1 MKHLLEPDDK
11 FDNANVDLE
20 GAHTAP
26 IVQDGSNVLDANT
39 GGGERIAPST
49 PVNDGR
55 DEESI
60 LADEAAAAAF
70 DDITANQPE
79 NDVAD
84 LFMDDMDVG
93 DPAEESRMVD
103 ALIIAGLTREIAKE
117 VTKSFQTNIP
127 PATFMEV
134 YGRSVRDYSLLTRR
148 IFNVVGLDA
157 LDLRTVTHSGE
168 PWDFRKRTDI
178 HEARRLLRER
188 KPTWVI
194 GAPPM
199 YCI

>member
-26 IVQDGSNVLDANT
+26 IVQDGSNVLDENP

-84 LFMDDMDVG
+84 LFMDDMDVE

-103 ALIIAGLTREIAKE
+103 ALIIAGLTRENA
-117 VTKSFQTNIP
+117 Q
-127 PATFMEV
+127 
-134 YGRSVRDYSLLTRR
+134 
-148 IFNVVGLDA
+148 
-157 LDLRTVTHSGE
+157 
-168 PWDFRKRTDI
+168 
-178 HEARRLLRER
+178 
-188 KPTWVI
+188 
-194 GAPPM
+194 
-199 YCI
+199 